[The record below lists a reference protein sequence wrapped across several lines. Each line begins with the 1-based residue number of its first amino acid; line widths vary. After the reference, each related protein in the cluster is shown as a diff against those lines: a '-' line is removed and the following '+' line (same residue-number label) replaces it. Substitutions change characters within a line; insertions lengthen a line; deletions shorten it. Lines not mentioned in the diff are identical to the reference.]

1 MKIWGMIWREIAF
14 RKFNF
19 VLALLS
25 VSAAVAC
32 LVGTL
37 TLLRAD
43 ELRTDRLLAK
53 KEAEVAKAGASLEDA
68 IRRITKGLGFNII
81 ILPEDQ
87 DLNEMHLE
95 GSLSK

>member
-32 LVGTL
+32 LIGTL
-37 TLLRAD
+37 TLLR
-43 ELRTDRLLAK
+43 TDK
-53 KEAEVAKAGASLEDA
+53 AEVAKAGAGLEDA
-68 IRRITKGLGFNII
+68 VRKIT
-81 ILPEDQ
+81 
-87 DLNEMHLE
+87 
-95 GSLSK
+95 